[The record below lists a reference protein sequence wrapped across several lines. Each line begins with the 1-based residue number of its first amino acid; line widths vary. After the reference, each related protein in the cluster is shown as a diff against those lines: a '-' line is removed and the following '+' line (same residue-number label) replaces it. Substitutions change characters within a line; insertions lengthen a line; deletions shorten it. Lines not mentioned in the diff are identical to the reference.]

1 MLKTKRLFKYFGLIL
16 RYYSLYK
23 NLKNM
28 KKLSFSLAFCFSFL
42 NAFAQ
47 PYNYDAKWK
56 EIEKKEEKGEFK
68 SNLNLVNEI
77 LVQSRKDKQDAHTI
91 KALFFQSKIFYETL
105 EEKEEPDVVIIKNF
119 TQEIAE
125 SDGVKK
131 ALLQNILGQ
140 MLFQYYNGKQ
150 WQIQNR
156 TKVAG
161 KVTDFREWTKR
172 DFYEQIDSLYKNSIQ
187 DKNKLFEASFAVW
200 KEIISP
206 KEINELKPTL
216 YDMLLWNMSF
226 FYQEDHFGLQDKED
240 ALNKQWL
247 NEKRYELAQ
256 MHRAKGNI
264 APSLNWRMAGI
275 EKNLSNIG
283 ELTQLAME
291 YPQEDFN
298 AVIYAEIANIYTPT
312 NKEKA
317 LKICREAIQK
327 HPKSKWLQN
336 VKEVE
341 KSILWP
347 WATLKMEKIE
357 LPNQPIP
364 ILITHKNINKVFVR
378 IYNLTETPN
387 TINQKRFDVRDNK
400 IYTTGTIERTVSFS
414 LKEFQDYEEHSA
426 IYKLELLPVGRYAIA
441 ISNNETFEANDDKF
455 FVNYIQ
461 FEVSNMLL
469 LENKDHADEKSS
481 QFLKYHFVHR
491 KTGAPLANHT
501 FDFYK
506 KNEKV
511 ATEKTDEGGYLNI
524 PYSKLGIHQHQY
536 NDNDYWIYNQDL
548 KDLLYIGNQY
558 YSGYY
563 DHNETE
569 RKQADIFL
577 DRAIYR
583 PTQTVYFKAIVYSK
597 FKNTAKILKKTAVQV
612 VLKNANYK
620 EIGKLDLMTND
631 YGSVNGQFIL
641 PKDGITGTF
650 HILIQEK
657 NDLNGSIGNKD
668 LKVEEY
674 KRPKFEVNMNEYK
687 ENYQLDKK
695 IAVSGFVQAFSGAK
709 ITDAKVKYRIVR
721 KEEFFYD
728 RSWFWRDGRWRYLR
742 ETETEEI
749 EQGETKTDAK
759 GNFVIEFETKTK
771 KEREKMPRSYSY
783 ELHIDV
789 TDINGETQSTESTV
803 VAGDVPLKVSILGDL
818 ISTTQEWKRVKI
830 KTENLNGQ
838 FAPAKGILKIYQL
851 IEPNKTFKPNSL
863 GLEADY
869 QSMEEGEYSKNF
881 PFEIY
886 DKAKQDSKNWER
898 KQVFETPFDTKRSD
912 SILLNIKNLIAG
924 LYTIEAS
931 VIYEKDTIVTNI
943 QHRIQDFETRR
954 VLNHEFLRMTTNKLN
969 YKIGDTAKVF
979 FHSGIEQGTV
989 YVGLSNDETLFEKK
1003 TINLKNG
1010 TATYE
1015 FPIQE
1020 NFDLKT
1026 KFMYYFISEN
1036 SMEKH
1041 FENDFIFQKN
1051 DYNLKIKTNTYR
1063 NKLLPGSKETWE
1075 LNISGKDKEKVFAEV
1090 LATMYDASLDQFKNN
1105 DFEFNPHSYGSYNN
1119 ISFYHTD
1126 DINKKTDYL
1135 NAISDYENLYNP
1147 NFLSELINSINFF
1160 GFRLG
1165 DNYHRE
1171 RMMYKSLAMAAA
1183 PMDNI
1188 ENVFSP
1194 KEQTV
1199 TSAKVKLIY
1208 DNSNSK
1214 EIRKEEKLFKKQ
1226 DLSQVKIRINL
1237 NETAFFF
1244 PTLMTDTE
1252 GNVKIQFT
1260 SPEALTKWK
1269 FQLLAHTQEL
1279 EYGLFK
1285 SEVQTQKDLM
1295 VVLNAP
1301 RFLREGDQLTFSSK
1315 ISNLSDKNLT
1325 AELELQWFDAFT
1337 MKPIDAAFSNT
1348 NARKTFDVKAGENTN
1363 IDWQVTIPYTHQA
1376 VVYRVVAKSGNFSD
1390 GEENTLPILSN
1401 RMLVTETLPISVR
1414 ENQSKTFVL
1423 EKLKNNNSA
1432 TLQNFNLTLELTT
1445 NPLWTV
1451 IGALPYL
1458 REYPYECSEQLFS
1471 RLYGNAIS
1479 TAVLNQSPK
1488 IKKVFDQWNEK
1499 GLQISNLEKN
1509 QELKALLLEET
1520 PWLRQA
1526 QSETEQM
1533 QRIALFFDLNTMSQ
1547 ELQQAKEKLLK
1558 RQQPN
1563 GAFAW
1568 FEGGREDVYITNHII
1583 GGFGKLQK
1591 MLGANSATLLGE
1603 DIQSLASKAI
1613 AYSDA
1618 SMLAEWNRT
1627 KKKDRPSMYYSMLHY
1642 FYVRSFWKENNPMP
1656 ASYRSIQNEVFNE
1669 MMLEESKWGLCYRAM
1684 LALTLNRFGR
1694 IKDASKIVHAINERS
1709 VESDE
1714 MGKYWKDNV
1723 SGWYWYQAPIET
1735 QTMLIEAYD
1744 EIAKDEKS
1752 VEAMKVWLI
1761 KNKQNNRWSSTK
1773 ATTEAVYALF
1783 SLGKSWLNAE
1793 EGITVK
1799 AGSETLFP
1807 PKSANEPSEINVSG
1821 YFKKSWKGADIQPSL
1836 ATIDVEKKSP
1846 GVLYGGLFWQ
1856 YFEQLDKITP
1866 AQTNLKIKKELYLK
1880 TYTDKGVQ
1888 LQPITEST
1896 PIKVGDLVTVR
1907 CVLQTDRDLSYIH
1920 LKDMRASGFEPV
1932 NVFSS
1937 YKWKD
1942 GLGYYESMR
1951 DASTNFFISYMQPGV
1966 YVFEYDVKANNAGT
1980 FSNGITTIQNMY
1992 APEFSAHTQG
2002 IKVRIQR

>member
-1 MLKTKRLFKYFGLIL
+1 MLKTKRLFKYFGLII

-42 NAFAQ
+42 NAFSQ

-131 ALLQNILGQ
+131 ALLQNIMGQ
-140 MLFQYYNGKQ
+140 MFYQYYNSKQ
-150 WQIQNR
+150 WQIRHR

-187 DKNKLFEASFAVW
+187 DKNKLFEASFADW

-216 YDMLLWNMSF
+216 YDMMLWNMSF

-298 AVIYAEIANIYTPT
+298 AAIYAEIANIYTPT

-317 LKICREAIQK
+317 LKICRETIQK

-347 WATLKMEKIE
+347 WATLKKEKIE

-378 IYNLTETPN
+378 IYSLTETPN
-387 TINQKRFDVRDNK
+387 TINQKRFNIENNK
-400 IYTTGTIERTVSFS
+400 ISTNGTIERTIAFT

-426 IYKLELLPVGRYAIA
+426 IYKLESLPLGRYAIA
-441 ISNNETFEANDDKF
+441 ISNNETFDANDDKF
-455 FVNYIQ
+455 FVNYAQ

-501 FDFYK
+501 IDFYK

-524 PYSKLGIHQHQY
+524 PYTKLGIHQHQY
-536 NDNDYWIYNQDL
+536 NDNDFWVYNQIL
-548 KDLLYIGNQY
+548 KELLHIGNQFY
-558 YSGYY
+558 NGYY
-563 DHNETE
+563 KPNETE
-569 RKQADIFL
+569 IKRADIFL

-620 EIGKLDLMTND
+620 EIGKLDLITNEF
-631 YGSVNGQFIL
+631 GSINGQFIL
-641 PKDGITGTF
+641 PKDGVTGNF
-650 HILIQEK
+650 SISIDDNNES
-657 NDLNGSIGNKD
+657 NGAIGNMD

-674 KRPKFEVNMNEYK
+674 KRPKFEVKINEYK
-687 ENYQLDKK
+687 EYYQLDKK
-695 IAVSGFVQAFSGAK
+695 ISVSGFAEAFSGAK

-728 RSWFWRDGRWRYLR
+728 VPWHWRGGGWWYPRKSKS
-742 ETETEEI
+742 EEI

-803 VAGDVPLKVSILGDL
+803 VAGDVPLKVSILEESFL
-818 ISTTQEWKRVKI
+818 TTQNWKRVKI

-838 FAPAKGILKIYQL
+838 YSPAKGILKIYQL

-869 QSMEEGEYSKNF
+869 QSMEEEAYSKYF

-898 KQVFETPFDTKRSD
+898 KLIFEAPFDTKVSD
-912 SILLNIKNLIAG
+912 SVALNLKNLSSGIYVAEVS
-924 LYTIEAS
+924 T
-931 VIYEKDTIVTNI
+931 IYENDTIIASKEFQLKDPT
-943 QHRIQDFETRR
+943 TKR
-954 VLNHEFLRMTTNKLN
+954 VLNHEFLRMMFDKPN
-969 YKIGDTAKVF
+969 YEIGDIAKIT
-979 FHSGIEQGTV
+979 FHSGLKQGTI
-989 YVGLSNDETLFEKK
+989 YVCLSNDKRLILKK
-1003 TINLKNG
+1003 TIDLYNG
-1010 TATYE
+1010 TAVYE

-1020 NFDLKT
+1020 KYDLGTYYSFYFITENTMVNQTEMMMVTPNKKYDLSIKT
-1026 KFMYYFISEN
+1026 K
-1036 SMEKH
+1036 
-1041 FENDFIFQKN
+1041 
-1051 DYNLKIKTNTYR
+1051 TYR
-1063 NKLLPGSKETWE
+1063 NKLIPGNKELWE
-1075 LNISGKDKEKVFAEV
+1075 LNISGKDKEKVIAEV
-1090 LATMYDASLDQFKNN
+1090 LATMYDASLDKFASKVYQ
-1105 DFEFNPHSYGSYNN
+1105 FNPQSYDSYNYS
-1119 ISFYHTD
+1119 SFYHTD
-1126 DINKKTDYL
+1126 NINGRINYL
-1135 NAISDYENLYNP
+1135 DPISRYSQTHYP
-1147 NFLSELINSINFF
+1147 IFLKERINSINFF

-1171 RMMYKSLAMAAA
+1171 RMMFKSVAMAAA
-1183 PMDNI
+1183 PMDKN
-1188 ENVFSP
+1188 EDASSP
-1194 KEQTV
+1194 KENV
-1199 TSAKVKLIY
+1199 ITSSEGRGIYSKSISKKV
-1208 DNSNSK
+1208 S
-1214 EIRKEEKLFKKQ
+1214 KEEKLFKKQ
-1226 DLSQVKIRINL
+1226 DFAQVKIRTNL

-1244 PTLMTDTE
+1244 PTLMTDTD

-1279 EYGLFK
+1279 EYGLFQ

-1295 VVLNAP
+1295 VIPNAP

-1325 AELELQWFDAFT
+1325 GEVELQWFDAFT
-1337 MKPIDAAFSNT
+1337 MKPIDADFANT
-1348 NARKTFDVKAGENTN
+1348 NARKTFEVKIGENTN

-1390 GEENTLPILSN
+1390 GEENTLPILTN

-1558 RQQPN
+1558 RQQSN

-1603 DIQSLASKAI
+1603 DIQDLVDKAI

-1669 MMLEESKWGLCYRAM
+1669 MMLDDSKSGLSYRAM

-1694 IKDASKIVHAINERS
+1694 TKDATKIVHAINERS

-1714 MGKYWKDNV
+1714 MGKHWKENV

-1799 AGSETLFP
+1799 AGNEIVYP
-1807 PKSANEPSEINVSG
+1807 PKSANDPSEINVSG

-1846 GVLYGGLFWQ
+1846 GVMYGGLYWQ
-1856 YFEQLDKITP
+1856 YFEQLDRITP

-1888 LQPITEST
+1888 LQAITEST
-1896 PIKVGDLVTVR
+1896 PIKVGDLLTVR

-1942 GLGYYESMR
+1942 GLGYYESTR
-1951 DASTNFFISYMQPGV
+1951 DASTNFFISYMKPGV

-2002 IKVRIQR
+2002 IKVQIQR

>member
-1 MLKTKRLFKYFGLIL
+1 MNI
-16 RYYSLYK
+16 
-23 NLKNM
+23 
-28 KKLSFSLAFCFSFL
+28 LSFSLAFCFSFL
-42 NAFAQ
+42 NAYSQ

-56 EIEKKEEKGEFK
+56 EIDQKEQKGDYK
-68 SNLNLVNEI
+68 SNLSLINE
-77 LVQSRKDKQDAHTI
+77 LLKQSRKDKKDAHTI
-91 KALFFQSKIFYETL
+91 KALFFQSKIFNETI
-105 EEKEEPDVVIIKNF
+105 EEKDEPEVSIVKNF
-119 TQEIAE
+119 NQEIAE
-125 SDGVKK
+125 SQGVKK
-131 ALLQNILGQ
+131 AVLQNILGQ
-140 MLFQYYNGKQ
+140 MYLQYFNSKQ
-150 WQIQNR
+150 WEIQDR
-156 TKVAG
+156 TQVAD
-161 KVTDFREWTKR
+161 KNTDFREWTKR

-187 DKNKLFEASFAVW
+187 DKNKLFEASFADW

-216 YDMLLWNMSF
+216 YDMLLWNMSS
-226 FYQEDHFGLQDKED
+226 FYTQNNFNIQDKEEK
-240 ALNKQWL
+240 NNEQWCL
-247 NEKRYELAQ
+247 DKKYELAQ
-256 MHRAKGNI
+256 MHRENGNI
-264 APSLNWRMAGI
+264 AAYLNWRLSSI
-275 EKNLSNIG
+275 EKNESNIG
-283 ELTQLAME
+283 EMTQLAME
-291 YPQEDFN
+291 YPQENFN
-298 AVIYAEIANIYTPT
+298 AVIYAEIAKIFATLPNKNET
-312 NKEKA
+312 NYKEKA
-317 LKICREAIQK
+317 LKICKETLRK
-327 HPKSKWLQN
+327 HPNSPWIKN
-336 VKEVE
+336 VQELE

-347 WATLKMEKIE
+347 WATIKMEQTE
-357 LPNQPIP
+357 LPNQHIP

-378 IYNLTETPN
+378 IYNLTDMPN
-387 TINQKRFDVRDNK
+387 STHKKRINIEKNK
-400 IYTTGTIERTVSFS
+400 INTNGTIERTISFTV
-414 LKEFQDYEEHSA
+414 KEFQDYEEHSA
-426 IYKLELLPVGRYAIA
+426 IYKLESLPVGRYAIA
-441 ISNNETFEANDDKF
+441 ISNNKTFEANDDNF
-455 FVNYIQ
+455 FVNYAQ
-461 FEVSNMLL
+461 FEVSNILL
-469 LENKDHADEKSS
+469 LENKDHTDEKSS

-501 FDFYK
+501 IDFYK

-524 PYSKLGIHQHQY
+524 PYTKLGIHQHQY
-536 NDNDYWIYNQDL
+536 NDNDFWIYNQNL
-548 KDLLYIGNQY
+548 KELLHIGNQY
-558 YSGYY
+558 YNGYY
-563 DHNETE
+563 DRNETE

-597 FKNTAKILKKTAVQV
+597 FKNTAKVMKKTAVQV

-620 EIGKLDLMTND
+620 EIGKLDLITNEF
-631 YGSVNGQFIL
+631 GSVNGQFVL
-641 PKDGITGTF
+641 PKDGITGNF
-650 HILIQEK
+650 HILIHE
-657 NDLNGSIGNKD
+657 NDESNGSIGNKD

-674 KRPKFEVNMNEYK
+674 KRPKFEVWMNEYK
-687 ENYQLDKK
+687 ENFQLDKK
-695 IAVSGFVQAFSGAK
+695 IAVSGFAEAFSGAK

-728 RSWFWRDGRWRYLR
+728 MPWHWRGGGWWYPRAS
-742 ETETEEI
+742 EAEEI
-749 EQGETKTDAK
+749 EQGETKTDDK

-771 KEREKMPRSYSY
+771 KEREKMPRSYLY
-783 ELHIDV
+783 ELQIEV

-803 VAGDVPLKVSILGDL
+803 VAGDVPLKLSVLRDL
-818 ISTTQEWKRVKI
+818 IPTTQDWKRVKI

-838 FAPAKGILKIYQL
+838 FAPAKGILKIYHL
-851 IEPNKTFKPNSL
+851 IEPKKTFKPNSL

-869 QSMEEGEYSKNF
+869 QSMEEEAYSKNF

-898 KQVFETPFDTKRSD
+898 KLVFEAPFDTKLSD
-912 SILLNIKNLIAG
+912 SVALNLKNLSSGIYIAE
-924 LYTIEAS
+924 LST
-931 VIYEKDTIVTNI
+931 VYEKDTITASKEFQLNDPKT
-943 QHRIQDFETRR
+943 QRI
-954 VLNHEFLRMTTNKLN
+954 LNHEFLRFTMDN
-969 YKIGDTAKVF
+969 YYYEIGDNAKVTF
-979 FHSGIEQGTV
+979 NSGLEQGTI
-989 YVGLSNDETLFEKK
+989 YVGLSNDNKLIDKK
-1003 TINLKNG
+1003 TIKLQNG
-1010 TATYE
+1010 TAVYE
-1015 FPIQE
+1015 FPIRE
-1020 NFDLKT
+1020 NEDLGLKIA
-1026 KFMYYFISEN
+1026 YYFVAEN
-1036 SMEKH
+1036 AMVSRT
-1041 FENDFIFQKN
+1041 ENQFVYPKKN
-1051 DYNLKIKTNTYR
+1051 YRLKIKTKTFR
-1063 NKLLPGSKETWE
+1063 NKLLPGNKETWE
-1075 LNISGKDKEKVFAEV
+1075 LNISGKDKEKIFAEV
-1090 LATMYDASLDQFKNN
+1090 LATMYDASLDKLVCNNFK
-1105 DFEFNPHSYGSYNN
+1105 FNPQIFFPTHN
-1119 ISFYHTD
+1119 IYFY
-1126 DINKKTDYL
+1126 KTDNINNKVNYL
-1135 NAISDYENLYNP
+1135 NPISRYSQTHYP
-1147 NFLSELINSINFF
+1147 RFINEKINAINFF
-1160 GFRLG
+1160 EFRMG
-1165 DNYHRE
+1165 DNYGRDKI
-1171 RMMYKSLAMAAA
+1171 MYKSMAMAAA
-1183 PMDNI
+1183 PSEMNMDRGRSD
-1188 ENVFSP
+1188 ENVVFIDGIKITGSASIP
-1194 KEQTV
+1194 PSAISQKEKV
-1199 TSAKVKLIY
+1199 SFGVPAKYGK
-1208 DNSNSK
+1208 S
-1214 EIRKEEKLFKKQ
+1214 E
-1226 DLSQVKIRINL
+1226 DLSQVKIRTNL

-1244 PTLMTDTE
+1244 PTLMTDAE

-1269 FQLLAHTQEL
+1269 FQLLAHTKEL

-1295 VVLNAP
+1295 VVPNAP

-1325 AELELQWFDAFT
+1325 GEVELQWFNAFT

-1348 NARKTFDVKAGENTN
+1348 NARKTFEVKAGENTN

-1390 GEENTLPILSN
+1390 GEENTLPILTN

-1423 EKLKNNNSA
+1423 EKLKKNNSA

-1520 PWLRQA
+1520 PWLREA

-1656 ASYRSIQNEVFNE
+1656 ASYRAIQNEVFNE
-1669 MMLEESKWGLCYRAM
+1669 MMLEESKSGLSYRAM

-1694 IKDASKIVHAINERS
+1694 TKDATKIVHAINERS

-1799 AGSETLFP
+1799 AGNETVYP
-1807 PKSANEPSEINVSG
+1807 PKSANEHSEINVSG

-1866 AQTNLKIKKELYLK
+1866 AQTNLKIKKEFYLK

-1896 PIKVGDLVTVR
+1896 PIKVGELVTVR

-1942 GLGYYESMR
+1942 GLGYYESTR

-2002 IKVRIQR
+2002 IKVQIQR

>member
-1 MLKTKRLFKYFGLIL
+1 M
-16 RYYSLYK
+16 K
-23 NLKNM
+23 N
-28 KKLSFSLAFCFSFL
+28 LSFSLAFCFSFF
-42 NAFAQ
+42 NAFSQ
-47 PYNYDAKWK
+47 PYNYEAKWK

-68 SNLNLVNEI
+68 SNLNLINEL

-91 KALFFQSKIFYETL
+91 KALFFQSNIFYETL
-105 EEKEEPDVVIIKNF
+105 EEKEEPEVIIVKNF

-125 SDGVKK
+125 SNGVKK
-131 ALLQNILGQ
+131 ALLENILGQ
-140 MLFQYYNGKQ
+140 MFYQYFNSKQ

-187 DKNKLFEASFAVW
+187 DKNKLFEASFAEW

-216 YDMLLWNMSF
+216 YDMMLWNMSF

-256 MHRAKGNI
+256 MHRAKDNI

-298 AVIYAEIANIYTPT
+298 AAIYAEIAKIYTAT
-312 NKEKA
+312 DKEKA
-317 LKICREAIQK
+317 LKICRETIQK

-336 VKEVE
+336 IKEVE

-347 WATLKMEKIE
+347 WATIKMEQIE

-378 IYNLTETPN
+378 IYNLTETPGN
-387 TINQKRFDVRDNK
+387 IKEKGISDYAGK
-400 IYTTGTIERTVSFS
+400 IKTSGKIERTVSFT

-426 IYKLELLPVGRYAIA
+426 IYKLEYLIEGRYALA
-441 ISNNETFEANDDKF
+441 ISNNESFEADDDKN
-455 FVNYIQ
+455 FVNYTQ
-461 FEVSNMLL
+461 FDVSNMLL
-469 LENKDHADEKSS
+469 LENNDHTDEKNSHL
-481 QFLKYHFVHR
+481 LKYHFVHR
-491 KTGAPLANHT
+491 KTGAPLENHT
-501 FDFYK
+501 IDFYK
-506 KNEKV
+506 TNEKV

-524 PYSKLGIHQHQY
+524 PYTKLGIHQNQY
-536 NDNDYWIYNQDL
+536 NDNDYWIYNQNL
-548 KDLLYIGNQY
+548 KELLHIGNKH

-563 DHNETE
+563 VQEETE

-583 PTQTVYFKAIVYSK
+583 PTQTVYFKAIIYSK
-597 FKNTAKILKKTAVQV
+597 FKSTAKILKNTAVQV

-620 EIGKLDLMTND
+620 EIITLDLITNN

-641 PKDGITGTF
+641 PKDGITGNF
-650 HILIQEK
+650 HILINEK
-657 NDLNGSIGNKD
+657 DESKGSIGSKD
-668 LKVEEY
+668 FKVEEY
-674 KRPKFEVNMNEYK
+674 KRPKFEVRMNEFK
-687 ENYQLDKK
+687 ENYKLDQK
-695 IAVSGFVQAFSGAK
+695 ISVSGQAQAFSGAR
-709 ITDAKVKYRIVR
+709 ISDAKVKYRIVR

-728 RSWFWRDGRWRYLR
+728 RSWYWRDGRWSFLK
-742 ETETEEI
+742 EAEIEEI
-749 EQGETKTDAK
+749 EQGEMKTDTK
-759 GNFVIEFETKTK
+759 GNFVIEFETKTEK
-771 KEREKMPRSYSY
+771 KREKLPRSYSY
-783 ELHIDV
+783 ELQIDV

-803 VAGDVPLKVSILGDL
+803 VAGDVPLKLSVLGDL
-818 ISTTQEWKRVKI
+818 ISTTQDWKQVKI

-838 FAPAKGILKIYQL
+838 FAPAKGVLKIYQL
-851 IEPNKTFKPNSL
+851 IEPNKTFKPNSI

-869 QSMEEGEYSKNF
+869 QSMEELEFTKNF
-881 PFEIY
+881 PFEIF

-898 KQVFETPFDTKRSD
+898 KLVFEGPFDTKRSD
-912 SILLNIKNLIAG
+912 SIPLNINNLTSG

-931 VIYEKDTIVTNI
+931 VIYEKDTIVTSI
-943 QHRIQDFETRR
+943 QHRIQDPVTRR
-954 VLNHEFLRMTTNKLN
+954 VLNHEFLRMTTNKLY
-969 YKIGDTAKVF
+969 YKTGDTVKVTL
-979 FHSGIEQGTV
+979 HSGFEKGTV
-989 YVGLSNDETLFEKK
+989 YVGLSNDVMLFEKK
-1003 TINLKNG
+1003 KINLQNG
-1010 TATYE
+1010 TAVYE

-1020 NFDLKT
+1020 NFDLDT
-1026 KFMYYFISEN
+1026 KFMYYFVSEN
-1036 SMEKH
+1036 YMEKH
-1041 FENDFIFQKN
+1041 FENDFMFPKKE
-1051 DYNLKIKTNTYR
+1051 YKLKIKTNTFR
-1063 NKLLPGSKETWE
+1063 NKLLPGSKEMWE
-1075 LNISGKDKEKVFAEV
+1075 LTISGAENEKIFAEV
-1090 LATMYDASLDQFKNN
+1090 LATMYDASLDQFMKN
-1105 DFEFNPHSYGSYNN
+1105 DFQFNPQSYDSYNN

-1126 DINKKTDYL
+1126 DINNIINYL
-1135 NAISDYENLYNP
+1135 NPISEYNQIYYP
-1147 NFLSELINSINFF
+1147 SFIKEKYNQINFF
-1160 GFRLG
+1160 EFLFGE
-1165 DNYHRE
+1165 NYRRD
-1171 RMMYKSLAMAAA
+1171 RMMYKRMAMAAA
-1183 PMDNI
+1183 PMNSI
-1188 ENVFSP
+1188 EEVFSP
-1194 KEQTV
+1194 KEQTLA
-1199 TSAKVKLIY
+1199 SAEVRLLY
-1208 DNSNSK
+1208 DKSK
-1214 EIRKEEKLFKKQ
+1214 SKQIQTKEKPLKKE
-1226 DLSQVKIRINL
+1226 DLSQVKIRTNL

-1244 PTLMTDTE
+1244 PTLMTDAE

-1269 FQLLAHTQEL
+1269 FQLLAHTQNL
-1279 EYGLFK
+1279 EYGLYK
-1285 SEVQTQKDLM
+1285 REVQTQKDLM
-1295 VVLNAP
+1295 VVPNAP

-1315 ISNLSDKNLT
+1315 ISNVSDKNLSG
-1325 AELELQWFDAFT
+1325 EVELQWFDAFT
-1337 MKPIDAAFSNT
+1337 MKPIDSAFGNT
-1348 NARKTFDVKAGENTN
+1348 NARKTFEVKAGENTN
-1363 IDWQVTIPYTHQA
+1363 IDWQINIPYTHQA

-1390 GEENTLPILSN
+1390 GEENTLPILTN
-1401 RMLVTETLPISVR
+1401 RMLVTETLPISIK

-1423 EKLKNNNSA
+1423 EKLKNNNSS
-1432 TLQNFNLTLELTT
+1432 TLQNFNLTMELTT

-1458 REYPYECSEQLFS
+1458 REYPYECGEQLFS

-1488 IKKVFDQWNEK
+1488 IKKVFDDWNQK

-1520 PWLRQA
+1520 PWLRDA

-1533 QRIALFFDLNTMSQ
+1533 QRIALFFDLNSMQ
-1547 ELQQAKEKLLK
+1547 MELQQAKEKLLK
-1558 RQQPN
+1558 RQQPS

-1591 MLGANSATLLGE
+1591 MLGANSANLLGD
-1603 DIQSLASKAI
+1603 DIQSLVTKAI

-1618 SMLAEWNRT
+1618 SMLSEWNRIN
-1627 KKKDRPSMYYSMLHY
+1627 KKDRPSMYYSMLHY
-1642 FYVRSFWKENNPMP
+1642 FYVRSFWKENIPMP

-1669 MMLEESKWGLCYRAM
+1669 MLLEESKSGLSYRAM

-1694 IKDASKIVHAINERS
+1694 TKEASKIVHAINERS

-1735 QTMLIEAYD
+1735 QTMLIEVYD
-1744 EIAKDEKS
+1744 EIIKDEKS
-1752 VEAMKVWLI
+1752 VESMKVWLI

-1799 AGSETLFP
+1799 AGKENVYP
-1807 PKSANEPSEINVSG
+1807 PKKVNEPSEINASG
-1821 YFKKSWKGADIQPSL
+1821 YFKKSWKGADIQSSL

-1846 GVLYGGLFWQ
+1846 GVMYGGVYWQ

-1942 GLGYYESMR
+1942 GLGYYESTR

-1980 FSNGITTIQNMY
+1980 FSNGISTIQNMY

-2002 IKVRIQR
+2002 IKVQIQR

>member
-1 MLKTKRLFKYFGLIL
+1 MNI
-16 RYYSLYK
+16 
-23 NLKNM
+23 
-28 KKLSFSLAFCFSFL
+28 LSFSLAFCFSFL
-42 NAFAQ
+42 NAFSQ

-56 EIEKKEEKGEFK
+56 EIKKKEEKGEFK

-125 SDGVKK
+125 SDGIKK

-140 MLFQYYNGKQ
+140 MYYQYYNSKQ
-150 WQIQNR
+150 WQIRER
-156 TKVAG
+156 TKVSG

-172 DFYEQIDSLYKNSIQ
+172 DFYEQIDSLYKYSIQ
-187 DKNKLFEASFAVW
+187 DKNKLFEASFSDW

-216 YDMLLWNMSF
+216 YDMMLWNMSF
-226 FYQEDHFGLQDKED
+226 FYQEDHFGLQDKEE
-240 ALNKQWL
+240 ASNKQWL
-247 NEKRYELAQ
+247 NEKRHELAE
-256 MHRAKGNI
+256 MHLAKGNI

-275 EKNLSNIG
+275 KKNLSNIR

-298 AVIYAEIANIYTPT
+298 VAIYAEIANIYIAT

-317 LKICREAIQK
+317 LKICRETIQK
-327 HPKSKWLQN
+327 YPKSKWLQN

-341 KSILWP
+341 KSILWQ
-347 WATLKMEKIE
+347 WANLKLEKIE

-364 ILITHKNINKVFVR
+364 LLITHKNINKVFVR

-387 TINQKRFDVRDNK
+387 TINQKRFNIENNK
-400 IYTTGTIERTVSFS
+400 ISTNGTIERTVSFT

-426 IYKLELLPVGRYAIA
+426 IYKLESLPVGRYAIA

-455 FVNYIQ
+455 FVNYSQ

-481 QFLKYHFVHR
+481 QLLKYHFVHR

-501 FDFYK
+501 IDFYK

-524 PYSKLGIHQHQY
+524 PYTKLGLHQNQY
-536 NDNDYWIYNQDL
+536 NDNDFWVYNQTL
-548 KDLLYIGNQY
+548 KELLYIGNQY

-563 DHNETE
+563 KPNETE

-597 FKNTAKILKKTAVQV
+597 FKNTAKILKNTAVQV

-620 EIGKLDLMTND
+620 EIGKLDLTTND
-631 YGSVNGQFIL
+631 FGSINGQFVL
-641 PKDGITGTF
+641 PKDGITGNF

-657 NDLNGSIGNKD
+657 EDLNGSIGDKD
-668 LKVEEY
+668 FKVEEY
-674 KRPKFEVNMNEYK
+674 KRPKFEVWMKEYK

-695 IAVSGFVQAFSGAK
+695 IAVSGFAEAFSGAK

-728 RSWFWRDGRWRYLR
+728 VPWHWKGGGWWYPRAS
-742 ETETEEI
+742 EAEEI

-771 KEREKMPRSYSY
+771 KEREKMPRIYSY

-803 VAGDVPLKVSILGDL
+803 VAGDVPLKLSVYGDL
-818 ISTTQEWKRVKI
+818 IPTTQEWRRVKI

-838 FAPAKGILKIYQL
+838 FAPAKGILKIFQL

-863 GLEADY
+863 GLESDY
-869 QSMEEGEYSKNF
+869 QSMEEAAFSKNF
-881 PFEIY
+881 PFEVY

-898 KQVFETPFDTKRSD
+898 KQVFEAPFDTKLSD
-912 SILLNIKNLIAG
+912 SVVLNIKNVSSGIYVAEVS
-924 LYTIEAS
+924 T
-931 VIYEKDTIVTNI
+931 IYEKDTITASNEF
-943 QHRIQDFETRR
+943 QLKDPTTKRI
-954 VLNHEFLRMTTNKLN
+954 LNHEFLRLTSDKTN
-969 YKIGDTAKVF
+969 YTIGDIAKVT
-979 FHSGIEQGTV
+979 FHSGIEQGTI
-989 YVGLSNDETLFEKK
+989 YVGLSNDNKLIDKK
-1003 TINLKNG
+1003 TIKLQNG
-1010 TATYE
+1010 TAIYE

-1020 NFDLKT
+1020 NYDLGT
-1026 KFMYYFISEN
+1026 KLFCYFISEN
-1036 SMEKH
+1036 IMLRHSEMIYVSPKKK
-1041 FENDFIFQKN
+1041 FD
-1051 DYNLKIKTNTYR
+1051 LSIKTKTFR
-1063 NKLLPGSKETWE
+1063 NKLLPGNKETWE
-1075 LNISGKDKEKVFAEV
+1075 QTISGKDKEKVLAEV
-1090 LATMYDASLDQFKNN
+1090 LATMYDASLDQFAPN
-1105 DFEFNPHSYGSYNN
+1105 DYQFNPQSYDLYDN

-1126 DINKKTDYL
+1126 DINNKVNYL
-1135 NAISDYENLYNP
+1135 NPISRYSQTHYP
-1147 NFLSELINSINFF
+1147 RFINEKINAINFF
-1160 GFRLG
+1160 GFRMG
-1165 DNYHRE
+1165 DNYRRE
-1171 RMMYKSLAMAAA
+1171 RMMYKSMAMAAA
-1183 PMDNI
+1183 PAEMNLKAEEMQNDGYI
-1188 ENVFSP
+1188 ATRSTIQFVPP
-1194 KEQTV
+1194 KIVEI
-1199 TSAKVKLIY
+1199 AK
-1208 DNSNSK
+1208 
-1214 EIRKEEKLFKKQ
+1214 EKEELTKPV
-1226 DLSQVKIRINL
+1226 DLSQVKIRTNL

-1244 PTLMTDTE
+1244 PTLMTDVE

-1269 FQLLAHTQEL
+1269 FQLLAHTKEL

-1295 VVLNAP
+1295 VVPNAP

-1325 AELELQWFDAFT
+1325 GEVELQWFDAFT

-1348 NARKTFDVKAGENTN
+1348 NSRKTFELKAGENTN

-1390 GEENTLPILSN
+1390 GEENTLPILTN

-1414 ENQSKTFVL
+1414 ENQSKTFEL

-1520 PWLRQA
+1520 PWLREA

-1558 RQQPN
+1558 RQQSN

-1568 FEGGREDVYITNHII
+1568 FEGGREDIFITNHII

-1591 MLGANSATLLGE
+1591 MLGSNSASLLGE
-1603 DIQSLASKAI
+1603 DIQSLVAKAI
-1613 AYSDA
+1613 SYSDQT
-1618 SMLAEWNRT
+1618 MLAEWNRT
-1627 KKKDRPSMYYSMLHY
+1627 KKKDRPALYYSMLNY
-1642 FYVRSFWKENNPMP
+1642 FYVRSFWKENYPMP
-1656 ASYRSIQNEVFNE
+1656 ASFKSIQNEVFNE
-1669 MMLEESKWGLCYRAM
+1669 MILEESKSGLSYRAM

-1694 IKDASKIVHAINERS
+1694 TKDASKIVHAINERS

-1714 MGKYWKDNV
+1714 MGKYWKENV

-1783 SLGKSWLNAE
+1783 SIGKSWLNAE

-1799 AGSETLFP
+1799 AGSETVYP
-1807 PKSANEPSEINVSG
+1807 PKSANEPSEVNVSG
-1821 YFKKSWKGADIQPSL
+1821 YFKKSWKGADIQSSL
-1836 ATIDVEKKSP
+1836 ATIAVDKKSP
-1846 GVLYGGLFWQ
+1846 GVMYGGLFWQ

-1888 LQPITEST
+1888 LQLITESS

-1942 GLGYYESMR
+1942 GLGYYENTR

-2002 IKVRIQR
+2002 IKVQIQR

>member
-1 MLKTKRLFKYFGLIL
+1 
-16 RYYSLYK
+16 
-23 NLKNM
+23 M
-28 KKLSFSLAFCFSFL
+28 KKLSFSLAFCFSFF
-42 NAFAQ
+42 NAFSQ
-47 PYNYDAKWK
+47 PYNYEAKWK

-68 SNLNLVNEI
+68 SNLNLINEL

-91 KALFFQSKIFYETL
+91 KALFFQSNIFYETL
-105 EEKEEPDVVIIKNF
+105 EEKEEPELVIVKNF
-119 TQEIAE
+119 TQEIAQ
-125 SDGVKK
+125 SNGVKK

-140 MLFQYYNGKQ
+140 MFYQYYNSKQ

-187 DKNKLFEASFAVW
+187 DKNKLFEASFAEW

-216 YDMLLWNMSF
+216 YDMMLWNMSF
-226 FYQEDHFGLQDKED
+226 FYQEDHFGLQDKEE

-256 MHRAKGNI
+256 MHRAKDNI
-264 APSLNWRMAGI
+264 ATSLNWRMAGI

-298 AVIYAEIANIYTPT
+298 AAIYAEIAKIYTAT
-312 NKEKA
+312 DKEKA
-317 LKICREAIQK
+317 LKICRETIQK

-336 VKEVE
+336 IKEVE

-347 WATLKMEKIE
+347 WATLKMEQTE

-387 TINQKRFDVRDNK
+387 TINQKRFNTEKNK
-400 IYTTGTIERTVSFS
+400 INTNGTIERTVSFT
-414 LKEFQDYEEHSA
+414 LKEFQDYQEHRA
-426 IYKLELLPVGRYAIA
+426 IYKLDGLSAGNYAIA
-441 ISNNETFEANDDKF
+441 ISNNEAFEADDDKN
-455 FVNYIQ
+455 FVNYSEFQ
-461 FEVSNMLL
+461 VSKILV
-469 LENKDHADEKSS
+469 LENESS
-481 QFLKYHFVHR
+481 ENEENSKLLKMHFVDR
-491 KTGAPLANHT
+491 KSGAPLANHT
-501 FDFYK
+501 IDFYK
-506 KNEKV
+506 FRTKI
-511 ATEKTDEGGYLNI
+511 TSQKTDYLGFLNI
-524 PYSKLGIHQHQY
+524 PYEKLGLNLNQY
-536 NDNDYWIYNQDL
+536 HNNQYWIYDQPYKEMINL
-548 KDLLYIGNQY
+548 GNKYFSHY
-558 YSGYY
+558 YRQEPEIKT
-563 DHNETE
+563 NAE
-569 RKQADIFL
+569 IFL

-583 PTQTVYFKAIVYSK
+583 PTQTAYFKAIVYSK
-597 FKNTAKILKKTAVQV
+597 FKNTANILKKKT
-612 VLKNANYK
+612 LKVKLINANYK
-620 EIGKLDLMTND
+620 EVASLDLTTND
-631 YGSVNGQFIL
+631 FGSINGSFIL
-641 PKDGITGTF
+641 PKDGVTGEF
-650 HILIQEK
+650 RIQIK
-657 NDLNGSIGNKD
+657 DINDENGEISSKD
-668 LKVEEY
+668 FKVEEY
-674 KRPKFEVNMNEYK
+674 KRPKFEVKMDEYK
-687 ENYQLDKK
+687 ENYKLDQK
-695 IAVSGFVQAFSGAK
+695 ISISGQAQAFSGAR

-721 KEEFFYD
+721 EEQFFYERPWGFWK
-728 RSWFWRDGRWRYLR
+728 RSYGYYHRASK
-742 ETETEEI
+742 TEEI
-749 EQGETKTDAK
+749 EKGETKTDGK
-759 GNFVIEFETKTK
+759 GNFTISFETKTSEPR
-771 KEREKMPRSYSY
+771 KELPRSYSY
-783 ELHIDV
+783 TLYVDV
-789 TDINGETQSTESTV
+789 TDLNGETQSTESNV
-803 VAGDVPLKVSILGDL
+803 VAGDVPLKLSIVGGKTF
-818 ISTTQEWKRVKI
+818 STQNWKKLKI
-830 KTENLNGQ
+830 RSENLNGQ
-838 FAPAKGILKIYQL
+838 QVMTKGSLKIYQL
-851 IEPNKTFKPNSL
+851 IEPNRTIKPNPL
-863 GLEADY
+863 GEDADY
-869 QSMEEGEYSKNF
+869 QSMDESTFVQNF
-881 PFEIY
+881 PFEMY
-886 DKAKQDSKNWER
+886 DKNKQASENWER
-898 KQVFETPFDTKRSD
+898 KLVLEVPFDTKISD
-912 SILLNIKNLIAG
+912 TVSLNFKNLTAGKFIA
-924 LYTIEAS
+924 EAS
-931 VIYEKDTIVTNI
+931 TLYEKDTFTISAEYEIKDEITK
-943 QHRIQDFETRR
+943 R
-954 VLNHEFLRMTTNKLN
+954 VLNHELLTVNKDKSF
-969 YKIGDTAKVF
+969 YEIGDLARVT
-979 FHSGIEQGTV
+979 FHSGMEKGMI
-989 YVGLSNDETLFEKK
+989 YIGLSSDNQWKETKAIPLQ
-1003 TINLKNG
+1003 NG
-1010 TATYE
+1010 TAIYE
-1015 FPIQE
+1015 FPIKDGYDIGTYLNYYFVSENTMINQQE
-1020 NFDLKT
+1020 NIAVFSKQNYDLNISTKT
-1026 KFMYYFISEN
+1026 F
-1036 SMEKH
+1036 
-1041 FENDFIFQKN
+1041 
-1051 DYNLKIKTNTYR
+1051 R
-1063 NKLLPGSKETWE
+1063 NKLLPGAKEIWE
-1075 LNISGKDKEKVFAEV
+1075 MTISGKDKEKVFAEV
-1090 LATMYDASLDQFKNN
+1090 LATMYDASLDKFAINEIN
-1105 DFEFNPHSYGSYNN
+1105 FHPFDYHNYNN
-1119 ISFYHTD
+1119 LSFYNAPF
-1126 DINKKTDYL
+1126 INRKIDYL
-1135 NAISDYENLYNP
+1135 NSLSRYPHNYFPSFISEKYNQ
-1147 NFLSELINSINFF
+1147 INFF
-1160 GFRLG
+1160 GFHFG
-1165 DNYHRE
+1165 ENYRRD
-1171 RMMYKSLAMAAA
+1171 RMMYKSMAMSAA
-1183 PMDNI
+1183 PMNNI
-1188 ENVFSP
+1188 IDTYIP
-1194 KEQTV
+1194 KESNV
-1199 TSAKVKLIY
+1199 ISLEDNKVRKENKKPLLI
-1208 DNSNSK
+1208 DNSK
-1214 EIRKEEKLFKKQ
+1214 E
-1226 DLSQVKIRINL
+1226 DLSQVKIRTNL

-1244 PTLMTDTE
+1244 PTLMTDAE

-1269 FQLLAHTQEL
+1269 FQLLAHTKEL

-1285 SEVQTQKDLM
+1285 TEVQTQKDLM
-1295 VVLNAP
+1295 VVPNAP

-1315 ISNLSDKNLT
+1315 ISNVSDKNLT
-1325 AELELQWFDAFT
+1325 GEVELQWFDAFT
-1337 MKPIDAAFSNT
+1337 MKPIDSDFGNT
-1348 NARKTFDVKAGENTN
+1348 NARKTFEVKAGENTN
-1363 IDWQVTIPYTHQA
+1363 IDWQINIPYTHQA

-1390 GEENTLPILSN
+1390 GEENTLPILTN

-1458 REYPYECSEQLFS
+1458 REYPYECSEQLYS

-1488 IKKVFDQWNEK
+1488 IKKVFDDWNQK

-1520 PWLRQA
+1520 PWLRDA

-1533 QRIALFFDLNTMSQ
+1533 QRIALFFDLNTMRQ
-1547 ELQQAKEKLLK
+1547 ELHQAKEKLLK
-1558 RQQPN
+1558 RQQSN

-1591 MLGANSATLLGE
+1591 MLGANSANLLGD
-1603 DIQSLASKAI
+1603 DIQSLVAKAI

-1618 SMLAEWNRT
+1618 SMLSEWNRT

-1642 FYVRSFWKENNPMP
+1642 FYVRSFWKENIPMP
-1656 ASYRSIQNEVFNE
+1656 ASYRTIQNEVFNE
-1669 MMLEESKWGLCYRAM
+1669 MLLEESKSGLSYRAM

-1694 IKDASKIVHAINERS
+1694 TKEASKIVNAINERS

-1744 EIAKDEKS
+1744 EIIKDEKS

-1799 AGSETLFP
+1799 AGNEVVYP
-1807 PKSANEPSEINVSG
+1807 PRNANEPSEINASG

-1846 GVLYGGLFWQ
+1846 GVIYGGLFWQ

-1880 TYTDKGVQ
+1880 TNTDKGVQ

-1907 CVLQTDRDLSYIH
+1907 CVLQTDKDLSYIH

-1942 GLGYYESMR
+1942 GLGYYESTR

-2002 IKVRIQR
+2002 IKVQIQR

>member
-1 MLKTKRLFKYFGLIL
+1 MNI
-16 RYYSLYK
+16 
-23 NLKNM
+23 
-28 KKLSFSLAFCFSFL
+28 LSFSLAFCFSFL

-47 PYNYDAKWK
+47 PFNYDAKWK

-77 LVQSRKDKQDAHTI
+77 LVQSKKDKKDAHAI

-105 EEKEEPDVVIIKNF
+105 EEKEEPDVVIVKNF
-119 TQEIAE
+119 TQEIIQ
-125 SDGVKK
+125 SHGVKK

-140 MLFQYYNGKQ
+140 MFYQYYNSKQ
-150 WQIQNR
+150 WEIQER

-187 DKNKLFEASFAVW
+187 DKNILFEASFAVW

-216 YDMLLWNMSF
+216 YDMMLWNMSF
-226 FYQEDHFGLQDKED
+226 FYQEDHFGIQDKEE

-247 NEKRYELAQ
+247 SEKRYELAQ
-256 MHRAKGNI
+256 MHRAKENI
-264 APSLNWRMAGI
+264 ATSLNWRMAGI
-275 EKNLSNIG
+275 EKNISNIG

-298 AVIYAEIANIYTPT
+298 AAIYAEIAKIYTAT
-312 NKEKA
+312 HKEKA
-317 LKICREAIQK
+317 LKICKETIQK

-336 VKEVE
+336 IKEIE

-347 WATLKMEKIE
+347 WATLKMEQVE
-357 LPNQPIP
+357 LPNQSIP

-378 IYNLTETPN
+378 IYNLTDMPN
-387 TINQKRFDVRDNK
+387 SIHKKRINIEKNK
-400 IYTTGTIERTVSFS
+400 INTNGIIERTVSFN
-414 LKEFQDYEEHSA
+414 LKEFKDYEEHSA
-426 IYKLELLPVGRYAIA
+426 IYKLESLPVGRYAIV
-441 ISNNETFEANDDKF
+441 ISNNETFEADDDKF
-455 FVNYIQ
+455 FANYSQ
-461 FEVSNMLL
+461 FEVNNMLL
-469 LENKDHADEKSS
+469 LENKDQADEKNSHL
-481 QFLKYHFVHR
+481 LKCHFVHR

-501 FDFYK
+501 IDFYK

-524 PYSKLGIHQHQY
+524 PYTKLGIHQHQY

-548 KDLLYIGNQY
+548 KELLHIGNQY
-558 YSGYY
+558 YNGYY
-563 DHNETE
+563 DRNETE

-597 FKNTAKILKKTAVQV
+597 LKTTAKILKNMSVKV

-620 EIGKLDLMTND
+620 DVSKLDLMTNEF
-631 YGSVNGQFIL
+631 GSVNGQFVL
-641 PKDGITGTF
+641 PKDGITGNF
-650 HILIQEK
+650 QILIHE
-657 NDLNGSIGNKD
+657 NDESDGSIGNKEFR
-668 LKVEEY
+668 VEEY
-674 KRPKFEVNMNEYK
+674 KRPKFEVKMNEYK
-687 ENYQLDKK
+687 EDYKLGKK
-695 IAVSGFVQAFSGAK
+695 IAVTGYAQSFSGAK
-709 ITDAKVKYRIVR
+709 ITEAKVKYRIVR

-728 RSWFWRDGRWRYLR
+728 VPWHWRGGGWWYPRAS
-742 ETETEEI
+742 EAEEI

-771 KEREKMPRSYSY
+771 KEREKIPRSYSY

-803 VAGDVPLKVSILGDL
+803 VAGDVPLRLSVLNQPFL
-818 ISTTQEWKRVKI
+818 TTQNWNQVKV
-830 KTENLNGQ
+830 KSVNLNGQ
-838 FAPAKGILKIYQL
+838 FAPSKGILKIYQL

-869 QSMEEGEYSKNF
+869 QSMEEGEYSKYF

-886 DKAKQDSKNWER
+886 DKAKQDSKSWER
-898 KQVFETPFDTKRSD
+898 KLVFEAPFDTKVSD
-912 SILLNIKNLIAG
+912 SFALNIKNLSSGIYIA
-924 LYTIEAS
+924 EAS
-931 VIYEKDTIVTNI
+931 TIYEKDTITASNEF
-943 QHRIQDFETRR
+943 QLKDPTTKRI
-954 VLNHEFLRMTTNKLN
+954 LNHEFLRLTSDKTN
-969 YKIGDTAKVF
+969 YTIGDIAKVT
-979 FHSGIEQGTV
+979 FHSGIEQGTI
-989 YVGLSNDETLFEKK
+989 YVGLSIDNKLIDKK
-1003 TINLKNG
+1003 TIKLQNG
-1010 TATYE
+1010 TAVYE

-1020 NFDLKT
+1020 NYDLGTTLSFYFITENAMVNQTQKIFVFPKKKFDLSIKT
-1026 KFMYYFISEN
+1026 KTF
-1036 SMEKH
+1036 
-1041 FENDFIFQKN
+1041 
-1051 DYNLKIKTNTYR
+1051 R
-1063 NKLLPGSKETWE
+1063 NKLLPGNKETWE
-1075 LNISGKDKEKVFAEV
+1075 LIISGKDKEKVFAEV
-1090 LATMYDASLDQFKNN
+1090 LATMYDASLDQFASN
-1105 DFEFNPHSYGSYNN
+1105 DYQFNPQSYNSYNN
-1119 ISFYHTD
+1119 FSFYHTD
-1126 DINKKTDYL
+1126 DINNKINYL
-1135 NAISDYENLYNP
+1135 NPISSYNQIHYP
-1147 NFLSELINSINFF
+1147 SFIQEKINSINFY
-1160 GFRLG
+1160 GFRFG
-1165 DNYHRE
+1165 ENFRME
-1171 RMMYKSLAMAAA
+1171 RMMYKSMEMAAA
-1183 PMDNI
+1183 PMNSI
-1188 ENVFSP
+1188 EDMKVVESKATIQFVPPKVVEAKKEDVF
-1194 KEQTV
+1194 K
-1199 TSAKVKLIY
+1199 
-1208 DNSNSK
+1208 
-1214 EIRKEEKLFKKQ
+1214 KKQ
-1226 DLSQVKIRINL
+1226 DVLKVKIRTNL

-1244 PTLMTDTE
+1244 PTLMTDAE

-1295 VVLNAP
+1295 VVPNAP

-1325 AELELQWFDAFT
+1325 GEVELQWFDAFT
-1337 MKPIDAAFSNT
+1337 TIPIDDAFANT
-1348 NARKTFDVKAGENTN
+1348 NARKTFEVKSGENTN
-1363 IDWQVTIPYTHQA
+1363 IDWQVQIPYTHQA

-1390 GEENTLPILSN
+1390 GEENTLPILTN

-1520 PWLRQA
+1520 PWLREA

-1533 QRIALFFDLNTMSQ
+1533 QRIALFFDLNTMSL

-1558 RQQPN
+1558 RQQSN

-1591 MLGANSATLLGE
+1591 MLGANSAKLLGE
-1603 DIQSLASKAI
+1603 DIQNLVDKAI
-1613 AYSDA
+1613 VYSDA
-1618 SMLAEWNRT
+1618 SMLVEWNRT

-1642 FYVRSFWKENNPMP
+1642 FYVRSFWKENNPIP
-1656 ASYRSIQNEVFNE
+1656 ASYRSIQNEVFND
-1669 MMLEESKWGLCYRAM
+1669 LLAEESKSGLSYRAM

-1694 IKDASKIVHAINERS
+1694 TKEATKIVHAINERS

-1744 EIAKDEKS
+1744 EIVKDEKS

-1799 AGSETLFP
+1799 AGNEIVYP

-1942 GLGYYESMR
+1942 GLGYYESTR

-1966 YVFEYDVKANNAGT
+1966 YVFEYDVKVNNAGT

-2002 IKVRIQR
+2002 IKVQIQR